1 MAAVAAILVLVTS
14 GCLGGGSHRH
24 ARYEDEKAAIRQ
36 IDALL
41 ASFPQYPGAHL
52 TTRMDNGTSY
62 HVPDSGDEFIEA
74 VPYGSDLYYDLSRSV
89 SGSVIQRY
97 FRGVMR
103 ARGWSCTF
111 QRRSPGVPYGFSCS
125 RRGASLGGY
134 IADQGHYEL
143 MVQATHARPPIRTI
157 PGD

>member
-14 GCLGGGSHRH
+14 GCLGGGSHRYG
-24 ARYEDEKAAIRQ
+24 RYQNEKGSIRQ

-52 TTRMDNGTSY
+52 ATRMDNGTSY
-62 HVPDSGDEFIEA
+62 HVPDPGNEFIEA
-74 VPYGSDLYYDLSRSV
+74 EPYDSDLYYDLSMSV
-89 SGSVIQRY
+89 PGSMIQRY
-97 FRGVMR
+97 FRRVMR

-111 QRRSPGVPYGFSCS
+111 HRRSPGVPYGFSCS
-125 RRGASLGGY
+125 RRGASVGGY